1 MNKKIFNAICL
12 VAIAVFLITLTFIM
26 GLSYDYFTQLQ
37 QNQLRSETLLA
48 ARGVALSGEAYFDTL
63 EVSGYR
69 MTWIDSEGTV
79 LYDSAADTATMENH
93 LQRQEVRQA
102 LAEGYGQSSRYSST
116 LAEKQLY
123 SAQRLEDGTVLRL
136 SIVQMSLWT
145 LVLGLSRPICIVIF
159 LTLIFSMLLAS
170 RIAKLIVEPINA

>member
-93 LQRQEVRQA
+93 LQREEVRQA
-102 LAEGYGQSSRYSST
+102 LAEGYRVDTGAGICPSHLHRDFHYPDFLHAPGISDRQNDRGAY
-116 LAEKQLY
+116 
-123 SAQRLEDGTVLRL
+123 QRH
-136 SIVQMSLWT
+136 
-145 LVLGLSRPICIVIF
+145 
-159 LTLIFSMLLAS
+159 
-170 RIAKLIVEPINA
+170 